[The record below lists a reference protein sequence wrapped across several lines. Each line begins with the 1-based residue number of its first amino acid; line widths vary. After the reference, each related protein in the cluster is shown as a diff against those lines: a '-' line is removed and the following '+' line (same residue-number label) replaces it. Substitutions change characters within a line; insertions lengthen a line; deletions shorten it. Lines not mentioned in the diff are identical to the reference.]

1 MAVGQPRKTYKEK
14 GPFGRTKSQL
24 AQRDERL
31 IKALTKRLDKAKGNY
46 NKWKQMSPS
55 KRAITYGGSEKS
67 WNRRIDSLQASINEA
82 RGVKKQ
88 DFTKRP
94 LKVSDKGLKP
104 ARTLA
109 KGESKIGRGTIIG
122 GKGPGDAGNLI
133 KRKKKEEY
141 DPRKANRAG
150 QRMGQRK
157 AGGMIKK
164 YSHGGKVTRGDGI
177 AKRGHTKGRVV

>member
-1 MAVGQPRKTYKEK
+1 MAVGQPRKTYKDLR
-14 GPFGRTKSQL
+14 GPLGGDKRKQ
-24 AQRDERL
+24 DERL
-31 IKALTKRLDKAKGNY
+31 IAALTKQLDKAKGNY
-46 NKWKQMSPS
+46 NKFKQNP
-55 KRAITYGGSEKS
+55 KVTKERLAQA
-67 WNRRIDSLQASINEA
+67 NRKIDSLQTSINKA

-109 KGESKIGRGTIIG
+109 KGEGRIGRGIIIG
-122 GKGPGDAGNLI
+122 GMPGDAGNLI
-133 KRKKKEEY
+133 KRKKEEEKY

-157 AGGMIKK
+157 AGGMINK
-164 YSHGGKVTRGDGI
+164 YSNGGKVTRGDGI